1 MASAGFD
8 QAVPFTAD
16 RREIAARGY
25 PVRRDAHTRDDHC
38 GVVAALREHSFA
50 DPTCIPIVVRLGR
63 TL

>member
-8 QAVPFTAD
+8 QAAPFTVD

-25 PVRRDAHTRDDHC
+25 PVRRGAYTRDDGC
-38 GVVAALREHSFA
+38 GVAALREHSFA